1 MSASSRAAPFSF
13 IAITIVVVVAAGG
26 FISMMF
32 LGAYAPDY
40 RETRDGGAHAYS
52 TSAVG
57 FAGVVELV
65 RAVRGDHWLIRRES
79 ELSWHGLVV
88 LTPSVRNGPEEI
100 KAILDRRRGK
110 PTLIVMP
117 KWAVSKLASHPGW
130 VRGEGV
136 LPAFYLRSML
146 QGIADA
152 EFSEPEAGGLR
163 TIQGKGLNT
172 LDTAPDGQPLLVA
185 LEDSE
190 TYILADPDVLDNK
203 GVATR
208 SGAERAMAMLEKMVP
223 PHDPIGFDVTLSG
236 LASNPNLLKLAF
248 EPPFLPLTLCLLFA
262 ALLAGLQAI
271 RRFGP
276 PAHEERTV
284 AYGKRALA
292 ENGAALLRLARRRH
306 RTGGRYAALTR
317 DAAAAASGAPSSLSG
332 EALDRYLD
340 KLGGDGEPLDRKA
353 ERFTQIAERADSA
366 PDTRRL
372 LAAARD
378 LYQWRRTVTREHR

>member
-1 MSASSRAAPFSF
+1 MSASNRTAPFSF
-13 IAITIVVVVAAGG
+13 IAVIAVVVVAAVG

-40 RETRDGGAHAYS
+40 RQTRDGGGHAYS
-52 TSAVG
+52 TSAIG
-57 FAGVVELV
+57 FAGVAELV
-65 RAVRGDHWLIRRES
+65 RMTRGDHWLIRREG
-79 ELSWHGLVV
+79 ELGRSGLVV
-88 LTPSVRNGPEEI
+88 LTPNQRNSAEEI
-100 KAILDRRRGK
+100 KTILDRRRGR

-117 KWAVSKLASHPGW
+117 KWIVSKLKINPAW
-130 VRGEGV
+130 VRAEGM
-136 LPAFYLRSML
+136 LPAFYLKAML
-146 QGIADA
+146 DGIAEA
-152 EFSEPEAGGLR
+152 EFSQPEQGELR
-163 TIQGKGLNT
+163 TIHGKGFNT
-172 LDTAPDGQPLLVA
+172 LETAPDGQPLLVGI
-185 LEDSE
+185 EGTE

-208 SGAERAMAMLEKMVP
+208 SGAERAMTMLERMVP
-223 PHDPIGFDVTLSG
+223 PNQPIGFDVTLSG

-262 ALLAGLQAI
+262 ALLAGLHAM

-276 PAHEERTV
+276 AAHEERAV

-306 RTGGRYAALTR
+306 RTGGRYATLTR
-317 DAAAAASGAPSSLSG
+317 DAVATASGAPSSLTG

-340 KLGGDGEPLDRKA
+340 KLAHDGEPYSQL
-353 ERFTQIAERADSA
+353 AERADDA